1 MTRRGAEVPAARRA
15 ALEALLAVLPELE
28 KRPGRG
34 RAGGAPAR
42 GHGTNDAHDAQD
54 AYVAHVAQDAQAA
67 LDAALAAQ
75 PGMDERDA
83 ALATEVVYGALR
95 LKGRIEHL
103 LGGFLD
109 APDKLPQALRVILLA
124 AAYEIL
130 YLDRV
135 PTYASVNWAVDAVR
149 SGVSAG
155 LAGLTNAVLRRVGQ
169 LGNEIHEKAYYTSG
183 KGPGAQES
191 VATWSRFYSCPEWIV
206 RLWREAYGMDVAERL
221 LRAQL
226 SPPALGVAIAAPPA
240 GPSALLAAATVPP
253 AGSWAQQARQAK
265 ALLAAA
271 ETAPDAASSPAPDG
285 ASPAANGPAK
295 GPVKGPAHDPGSLR
309 EQLAALPGLL
319 DHAGLGFA
327 FPAGTRLESF
337 LDSQALGALSRGSFA
352 ARRALLAL
360 EPASWAARW
369 PGPVWDACSGR
380 GGKARVLRELGLDVR
395 ASDPHRGRI
404 RALRAELPTVPATVA
419 DALEGPPE
427 ELFADQAP
435 AVVLLDAP
443 CSGLGVLSRRPDIKW
458 HRAPGDVADLA
469 ALQGRLLDAAARPET
484 RAIAYITCT
493 LAPRENEEA
502 VRRFLE
508 AHADFS
514 EAVRFATPPTSPLGE
529 YFFASLLVRASLP

>member
-1 MTRRGAEVPAARRA
+1 
-15 ALEALLAVLPELE
+15 
-28 KRPGRG
+28 
-34 RAGGAPAR
+34 
-42 GHGTNDAHDAQD
+42 
-54 AYVAHVAQDAQAA
+54 
-67 LDAALAAQ
+67 
-75 PGMDERDA
+75 
-83 ALATEVVYGALR
+83 
-95 LKGRIEHL
+95 
-103 LGGFLD
+103 
-109 APDKLPQALRVILLA
+109 
-124 AAYEIL
+124 
-130 YLDRV
+130 
-135 PTYASVNWAVDAVR
+135 
-149 SGVSAG
+149 
-155 LAGLTNAVLRRVGQ
+155 
-169 LGNEIHEKAYYTSG
+169 
-183 KGPGAQES
+183 
-191 VATWSRFYSCPEWIV
+191 
-206 RLWREAYGMDVAERL
+206 
-221 LRAQL
+221 
-226 SPPALGVAIAAPPA
+226 
-240 GPSALLAAATVPP
+240 VPP